1 MKPVSGFT
9 LIELMIV
16 VAIIGILASIS
27 LPAYKTYTYSAKFTE
42 LILFTGSYKNAIDIA
57 VHKGR
62 INALTD
68 LDASTHGIPPAL
80 INPTDKIASIDVQDG
95 VITVTGTAEVDNE
108 TYKLSLINLTIPL
121 QWDATGG
128 TCYAAGYC

>member
-1 MKPVSGFT
+1 MKLSHGFT

-16 VAIIGILASIS
+16 VTIIGILASIA

-42 LILFTGSYKNAIDIA
+42 LVSYTSIFKFGIEVAVQKGSVTI
-57 VHKGR
+57 
-62 INALTD
+62 LTD
-68 LDASTHGIPPAL
+68 LDAGTHGIPPNEL
-80 INPTDKIASIDVQDG
+80 NPTSKIASVNVTDG
-95 VITVTGTAEVDNE
+95 VITVAGTAEVDNK
-108 TYKLSLINLTIPL
+108 TYELALQNTNLPL